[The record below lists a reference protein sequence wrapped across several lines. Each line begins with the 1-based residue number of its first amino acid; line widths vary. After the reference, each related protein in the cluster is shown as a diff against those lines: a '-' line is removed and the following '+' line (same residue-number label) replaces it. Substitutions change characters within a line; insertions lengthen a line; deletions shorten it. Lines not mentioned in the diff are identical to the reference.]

1 MAQTLKL
8 KRSAVSGRVPTT
20 SDLDLGEIAINTYDG
35 KIFIKKNDG
44 SDAIVTFEAGGST
57 NAGTIEEDS
66 FTGNGS
72 TTGFTLTTAPSSE
85 ENVLVFID
93 ATFQNRDSFTLS
105 GTTITFDTAP
115 DNGSSVRVYHV
126 IPGTLDDGI
135 LTVTKFAA
143 SAIVTEAE
151 GISSNDNDTTIPTSA
166 AVKDYVDTQV
176 ATVDT
181 LPEVLA
187 NGNTTGGTD
196 IAVSAADDIT
206 FTDTS
211 KAIFGTDS
219 DLELYHNGSNA
230 FLTNST
236 GDLYIQDTNGS
247 IRIRPKTGESGID
260 VLADGAVNLY
270 YDGSSKLATTNTGID
285 VTGNITV
292 SGTVDGRDI
301 ATDGTKLDGI
311 EANATADQTQSDIN
325 ALGITQVGTISSGT
339 WQGTA
344 IASAYLDSD
353 TAHLSGTQTFTGIK
367 TFNDIRADIFKGSSA
382 SSNSFLD
389 FDDDNASI
397 GTNGVTLGA
406 VASMDFIIDTNNN
419 GTGDVFVWGKDD
431 TNPSG
436 ANYSELMR
444 LDNSGNLTLSGTV
457 DGRDVATDGTKLDT
471 IATNADVTPSWVPSS
486 DPSYLTSSST
496 QSKYLRSDTADS
508 ASGTLTFSGT
518 QKYEGASQ
526 WIVSS
531 SDAALQRAD
540 ARDDDTNKARLHW
553 YGTDTSGSNTN
564 FRHAWYDGSA
574 YVNVD
579 VASQVV
585 SFSGGLSATSLNTG
599 QGAYELYAMNQ
610 NVRTTDAVT
619 FATVNTGQ
627 GATEVHLM
635 NQNVRT
641 TDSPTFNALTIDST
655 SSTHNLYLDNRD
667 DFLNTTNDA
676 AIWIT
681 SGASGGFKSGEG
693 AHLVFEGRQSTRNFY
708 FKVGNVTAPQH
719 IMHNNGK
726 VGIGTGDITPSST
739 LQVSGSI
746 QGTSFSD
753 GTISGIT
760 FIDEDSFSTNSAT
773 RVPTQQSIK
782 AYVDAQV
789 AGVVDSAPAALN
801 TLNELAAALGDDAS
815 FSTTTS
821 DALGNRLRV
830 DTASQGLTG
839 TQQAN
844 AITNLGITAT
854 KAELNLLDGVT
865 ATTTELNYVD
875 GVTSNIQTQLNAKY
889 GSGSN
894 VSLGTISSGAIDSLT
909 SSADIPQ
916 GSTANLYLVDTR
928 SLAANTGG
936 SIVFSSY
943 YQGTTAVDGGSYI
956 KGYKENAT
964 SGDYGYGL
972 KFGVRE
978 NGQGTTDPVFT
989 LNSSGNAIFTGT
1001 ISSGAITSTGNST
1014 FSGVIGVGGTSTNS
1028 SYGVYLQN
1036 NKWYAT
1042 QYSSSHD
1049 VVRMNANTAGG
1060 LDIYNQ
1066 TDSGF
1071 ANVRA
1076 GSYNIGS
1083 TTVIDSSGNLTN
1095 IGTISSGD
1103 ITTTGIQMGSGTSND
1118 IQADGKTAFFG
1129 SAMFGTAASSNTP
1142 LKAVH
1147 IKGSG
1152 AQSIRIED
1160 TASSNQIYDITSTYN
1175 GGLTIVDTTGGITPL
1190 SIAHTTGH
1198 STFSGTVT
1206 SPRLRLTAT
1215 DDASPTST
1223 AHAFQIGDSS
1233 SANIIIDDNEIMA
1246 RDNGSPATLNLQVE
1260 GGDIAIRAGLTG
1272 TTNLK
1277 MSGTTF
1283 MDHSRNLSNIGTIS
1297 SGAITSSG
1305 RVTTGEDLRFSS
1317 TPRIR
1322 ADNEINFLTNAG
1334 AAQVIKVLGAA
1345 AQTAYNGNSAS
1356 DGMFNALNGYAVGTG
1371 NGTTVIDSLRNL
1383 TNIGNI
1389 TSSGTIRQTVN
1400 NVGIPTNYGQHTME
1414 ATDAQ
1419 MDLVSSSA
1427 GTWGSAINFVEGAS
1441 TSANTDIWSIAR
1453 KTTGGAGDSS
1463 LNFNFGTGNQHD
1475 NNNKVKFASSGTV
1488 SIDTGTTSGTFLSLT
1503 RNGGTEIGRI
1513 AYSATDNIS
1522 IYGTNNHAG
1531 INFIASAIIPMQGSS
1546 ELDDTIAL
1554 GDSTRNFSEVFA
1566 KGMTV
1571 GSTQVI
1577 DASRNIKNIAD
1588 YHSDGR
1594 LQAASVHGQN
1604 THIGGELLFEIT
1616 DHDDSTSIKRK
1627 FGYNDSNSN
1636 FSKSTDST
1644 APASGVFDVYE
1655 YASPQWG
1662 PKIPIDDE
1670 TEIIFECW
1678 AKHVSGDDTTGNFY
1692 VGGSF
1697 YDGSDTY
1704 LGNNNRYWGA
1714 NGDAL
1719 DANSGNDTWR
1729 HIKGVLRGDAIR
1741 AQSATSTAQFV
1752 QLLTLFN
1759 YNTGSNWSTNPQTTR
1774 YCGFKFYR
1782 SKKTVSSIY
1791 LKTSNGTTN
1800 YQDSNFQSTYAA
1812 TANLLVGPDQRLYA
1826 NAVGTN
1832 TTPQF
1837 TFTGDTDTGFAY
1849 IAADSPGIIAGG
1861 SRKFYLNSTT
1871 AYFQNLSGG
1880 LQMSAHID
1888 MNNNNISGVNS
1899 LSFDDPGPDEGLTW
1913 SNIKIYESPNDLTT
1927 NSAGNFQVVY
1937 GSTRRLTVNSTGA
1950 DVNGV
1955 LEAGASD
1962 NISMSSDSNGQL
1974 KIMGNGYTG
1983 AIALDGTGMHLYHN
1997 SASRNLTLGTN
2008 ETARIIIGATGGVS
2022 FNDND
2027 LTSCGNITA
2036 DQGTFKSDSE
2046 ALRVSSLTNGV
2057 GATILFSDN
2066 GSPPALTSGQRG
2078 YLEYY
2083 HGDSVSYG
2091 SGNSFVLTGT
2101 EATMTVLADGKLM
2114 FKEGLYT
2121 KPSSGTGAGSVVI
2134 DSSGNL
2140 HGNGVYVGSWANS
2153 TTSTVGRIGK
2163 VSDRV
2168 AGSITNQIG
2177 GSTSAKWE
2185 VVDYG
2190 WTKVLLSVTNAGLT
2204 VSNGGISCIAGE
2216 ITTDAG
2222 VELGVGTGAGGVRS
2236 GYLAHLKS
2244 TGDAA
2249 LLIEA
2254 DTDNV
2259 TETDNAFIRL
2269 EQDGGAVAGRMGYR
2283 SGENALEIMNE
2294 YNAELYFGTTNVLR
2308 GKFTGGGDFVTS
2320 GNITAYGSVSD
2331 IRRKENIEVIPN
2343 ALEKVKTLDGITFN
2357 FKDRPEEKMTGVI
2370 AQQVMEVLPEAVYE
2384 HETMEKEQTY
2394 AVHYGNMVG
2403 LLIESIKEQQKQ
2415 IDELKE
2421 EVSSL
2426 RSKN

>member
-44 SDAIVTFEAGGST
+44 SDAIVTFEAGGGST

-72 TTGFTLTTAPSSE
+72 TTGYTLTTAPSSE

-126 IPGTLDDGI
+126 IPGTLDNGI
-135 LTVTKFAA
+135 LTVAKFAA

-151 GISSNDNDTTIPTSA
+151 GMSSNDNDTTIPTSA

-196 IAVSAADDIT
+196 IAVSTGDDIT
-206 FTDTS
+206 FADSS
-211 KAIFGTDS
+211 KALFGAGS
-219 DLELYHNGSNA
+219 DLQIYHDGSFSYIKELG
-230 FLTNST
+230 T
-236 GDLYIQDTNGS
+236 GGLYLDTNGDG
-247 IRIRPKTGESGID
+247 IYLRGTTGNENM
-260 VLADGAVNLY
+260 VRALKDGAVTLY
-270 YDGSSKLATTNTGID
+270 YDGSAKLATKSDGVDITGELQADSLDIDGLSYLTSANDATPLKITRGSATTDQAGVSFNAGGNTRFFGKGTDDEPYWATSANLTGGSKI
-285 VTGNITV
+285 VTAGN
-292 SGTVDGRDI
+292 
-301 ATDGTKLDGI
+301 
-311 EANATADQTQSDIN
+311 
-325 ALGITQVGTISSGT
+325 
-339 WQGTA
+339 
-344 IASAYLDSD
+344 
-353 TAHLSGTQTFTGIK
+353 FTGILDSTYYQSGDNISVGTVTASGVIK
-367 TFNDIRADIFKGSSA
+367 TDLIQREGDGLSA
-382 SSNSFLD
+382 NSFLD
-389 FDDDNASI
+389 FDMDTGGSS
-397 GTNGVTLGA
+397 GTNNVVLAGVNN
-406 VASMDFIIDTNNN
+406 VDFLIDTNNN
-419 GTGDVFVWGKDD
+419 STTGAFVFGTD
-431 TNPSG
+431 
-436 ANYSELMR
+436 
-444 LDNSGNLTLSGTV
+444 
-457 DGRDVATDGTKLDT
+457 ATTM
-471 IATNADVTPSWVPSS
+471 S
-486 DPSYLTSSST
+486 
-496 QSKYLRSDTADS
+496 
-508 ASGTLTFSGT
+508 SGT
-518 QKYEGASQ
+518 QLMTLDESGHLDLKTGNLK
-526 WIVSS
+526 I
-531 SDAALQRAD
+531 
-540 ARDDDTNKARLHW
+540 N
-553 YGTDTSGSNTN
+553 GTSVIDTSRNI
-564 FRHAWYDGSA
+564 Y
-574 YVNVD
+574 
-579 VASQVV
+579 
-585 SFSGGLSATSLNTG
+585 
-599 QGAYELYAMNQ
+599 GA
-610 NVRTTDAVT
+610 AVQ
-619 FATVNTGQ
+619 A
-627 GATEVHLM
+627 
-635 NQNVRT
+635 
-641 TDSPTFNALTIDST
+641 
-655 SSTHNLYLDNRD
+655 
-667 DFLNTTNDA
+667 
-676 AIWIT
+676 
-681 SGASGGFKSGEG
+681 
-693 AHLVFEGRQSTRNFY
+693 
-708 FKVGNVTAPQH
+708 
-719 IMHNNGK
+719 
-726 VGIGTGDITPSST
+726 
-739 LQVSGSI
+739 
-746 QGTSFSD
+746 TSFSD

-760 FIDEDSFSTNSAT
+760 FIDEDSFATNSAT

-782 AYVDAQV
+782 AYVDAEV
-789 AGVVDSAPAALN
+789 AGIVDSAPSALN
-801 TLNELAAALGDDAS
+801 TLNELAAALGDDAN

-854 KAELNLLDGVT
+854 KAELNYVDGVT
-865 ATTTELNYVD
+865 SNIQTQLDTKITSSDNITGTSGGLSGTPNITVGSITSSGDIKNGSYTRILTGDSNTGQLTFNADFASGAYTPDYNGAAAAGMSVIKMKAGGYGGLEFYVKKHGTASGTHALNTFTKVAEMHQDGYFDVSNTFKIGGTTVTSTAAELNYVD
-875 GVTSNIQTQLNAKY
+875 GVTSNIQTQLDSKY
-889 GSGSN
+889 ESGDN
-894 VSLGTISSGAIDSLT
+894 VSLGTIASGNITAGGS
-909 SSADIPQ
+909 
-916 GSTANLYLVDTR
+916 STAAFLRAHYSD
-928 SLAANTGG
+928 
-936 SIVFSSY
+936 
-943 YQGTTAVDGGSYI
+943 GSYM
-956 KGYKENAT
+956 T
-964 SGDYGYGL
+964 LQGYGL
-972 KFGVRE
+972 EMNRTTSYIRPTTDGNKTLYVGGVDASLDWAAIHFRSLNGLYMTGTRFLTTDRNLE
-978 NGQGTTDPVFT
+978 NIGTINSGNITITTASVPLNFVESGHTGNGQYWRMPLDGGNLRFDVSLTGGASFTTYDNILQ
-989 LNSSGNAIFTGT
+989 LNSDGS
-1001 ISSGAITSTGNST
+1001 ISVQGAQM
-1014 FSGVIGVGGTSTNS
+1014 F
-1028 SYGVYLQN
+1028 
-1036 NKWYAT
+1036 
-1042 QYSSSHD
+1042 
-1049 VVRMNANTAGG
+1049 
-1060 LDIYNQ
+1060 
-1066 TDSGF
+1066 
-1071 ANVRA
+1071 
-1076 GSYNIGS
+1076 
-1083 TTVIDSSGNLTN
+1083 DSSGNINTTK
-1095 IGTISSGD
+1095 TISSGD
-1103 ITTTGIQMGSGTSND
+1103 ITTTGIQMGTGTSND
-1118 IQADGKTAFFG
+1118 IQADGNTAFFG

-1175 GGLTIVDTTGGITPL
+1175 GGLTIVDTTASITPL

-1223 AHAFQIGDSS
+1223 TQAFQIGDYS
-1233 SANIIIDDNEIMA
+1233 SANMIIDDNEIMA
-1246 RDNGSPATLNLQVE
+1246 RNNGSPSTLNLQVE
-1260 GGDIAIRAGLTG
+1260 GGDIAIRAGVTG

-1345 AQTAYNGNSAS
+1345 AQTAYSGNSAS
-1356 DGMFNALNGYAVGTG
+1356 SGMFNALNGYAVGTG
-1371 NGTTVIDSLRNL
+1371 NGTTVIDSSKNL
-1383 TNIGNI
+1383 TNINTISTGTVTI
-1389 TSSGTIRQTVN
+1389 SEGVSSGTFISLER
-1400 NVGIPTNYGQHTME
+1400 
-1414 ATDAQ
+1414 
-1419 MDLVSSSA
+1419 SA
-1427 GTWGSAINFVEGAS
+1427 G
-1441 TSANTDIWSIAR
+1441 
-1453 KTTGGAGDSS
+1453 
-1463 LNFNFGTGNQHD
+1463 
-1475 NNNKVKFASSGTV
+1475 
-1488 SIDTGTTSGTFLSLT
+1488 
-1503 RNGGTEIGRI
+1503 EIGRI
-1513 AYSATDNIS
+1513 AYSANDNIA

-1531 INFIASAIIPMQGSS
+1531 INFISAAIIPMQGSS

-1571 GSTQVI
+1571 GSTQII
-1577 DASRNIKNIAD
+1577 DASRNIKNIVD

-1719 DANSGNDTWR
+1719 DATSGNDSWR

-1752 QLLTLFN
+1752 QLLVLFN
-1759 YNTGSNWSTNPQTTR
+1759 YNTGSGWSTNPQTTR

-1791 LKTSNGTTN
+1791 LKTSNGTTA
-1800 YQDSNFQSTYAA
+1800 YQDSNFQSTYAG

-1837 TFTGDTDTGFAY
+1837 TFTGDTDTGFGY

-1861 SRKFYLNSTT
+1861 SRKFYLNTTT

-1880 LQMSAHID
+1880 LQMSTFID
-1888 MNNNNISGVNS
+1888 MNNNNISGVNA
-1899 LSFDDPGPDEGLTW
+1899 LSFEDPGPNEGCTW
-1913 SNIKIYESPNDLTT
+1913 SNIKIYESPDDLTT

-1937 GSTRRLTVNSTGA
+1937 SGTRRLTVNSTGA

-1962 NISMSSDSNGQL
+1962 NISMSSGSNGQF

-1983 AIALDGTGMHLYHN
+1983 AIALDGTAMHVYHN
-1997 SASRNLTLGTN
+1997 SSSRSLILGTN
-2008 ETARIIIGATGGVS
+2008 ETARITIGGGGDVS
-2022 FNDND
+2022 FNNNN

-2046 ALRVSSLTNGV
+2046 ALRVSSITNGE

-2078 YLEYY
+2078 YIEYY
-2083 HGDSVSYG
+2083 HGDGASYG

-2101 EATMTVLADGKLM
+2101 ESTMTVLADGKLM

-2121 KPSSGTGAGSVVI
+2121 KPSSGTGAGTLVI
-2134 DSSGNL
+2134 DSSRNL
-2140 HGNGVYVGSWANS
+2140 HGNGIYAGSWSAS
-2153 TTSTVGRIGK
+2153 TSSTVGRIGK

-2168 AGSITNQIG
+2168 AGCITNQIG

-2190 WTKVLLSVTNAGLT
+2190 WTKVLLQVSNAGLT

-2222 VELGVGTGAGGVRS
+2222 VELGVGTGSGGVRS

-2249 LLIEA
+2249 LLLEA
-2254 DTDNV
+2254 DSDNV
-2259 TETDNAFIRL
+2259 TETDNAFIRF
-2269 EQDGGAVAGRMGYR
+2269 EQDGGAVAGTMGYR
-2283 SGENALEIMNE
+2283 SGENALQIMNE
-2294 YNAELYFGTTNVLR
+2294 YSAELYFGTANSLR
-2308 GKFTGGGDFVTS
+2308 GKFTNGGDFVTS
-2320 GNITAYGSVSD
+2320 HNITAYGSVSD

-2357 FKDRPEEKMTGVI
+2357 FKDRPGEKMTGVI